1 MGFPPHPGFRR
12 LSFYVLDSRYGKGDI
27 FQYMISLPVFMEH
40 QKFNKKKKKTA
51 ADSNVNIHSH
61 SDN

>member
-27 FQYMISLPVFMEH
+27 FEHMISLPMFMQH
-40 QKFNKKKKKTA
+40 QKFIRKTA